1 MSPGSPEQ
9 QAREEIDKALDA
21 AGWVIQDRAE
31 LTLIAYGAFAEALKH
46 WEVSRNRHW
55 RWRRCSRLHVRGAW
69 NGLSQGCWIL
79 KDSMP

>member
-46 WEVSRNRHW
+46 WEVSRIGTGVGAAVHA
-55 RWRRCSRLHVRGAW
+55 CMCVVRGTVCPRAV
-69 NGLSQGCWIL
+69 GS
-79 KDSMP
+79 